1 MYIKEQQ
8 NIFKH
13 NPLIETI
20 FFYTSVILFY
30 FLWVFFLFFS
40 TTVLK
45 VCKNFQPKFLYF
57 LTSKEKNTVSTVS
70 HEMCN
75 L

>member
-30 FLWVFFLFFS
+30 FLWVFFFGFFNNS
-40 TTVLK
+40 
-45 VCKNFQPKFLYF
+45 
-57 LTSKEKNTVSTVS
+57 S
-70 HEMCN
+70 
-75 L
+75 

>member
-1 MYIKEQQ
+1 MTD
-8 NIFKH
+8 KH

-20 FFYTSVILFY
+20 FFLHKCHSLLF
-30 FLWVFFLFFS
+30 FMVFFFGFS